1 MRIFGQCFIALVFAS
16 AICGCATGP
25 FPIVGGDENVGGAEP
40 GSNDWWAQK
49 AMLPPGVRQK
59 CYKGKMWPPRPR
71 PTGERQ
77 QFTHTYHSAHYWPLP
92 YVCQDRQY
100 MSDIV
105 NIQQQNGWQEE
116 TTMYHRH
123 FQDDQQLNVPG
134 NLHLVDILETTPT
147 QYRTVYVQSTYDT
160 EIDNIRLANVQQAV
174 NELTNGEES
183 IQVMVRKCRGYD
195 RPANEVKMINDLY
208 NSSIPAPRLGS
219 GGSSSGSNGSSAS
232 LSGVGP

>member
-1 MRIFGQCFIALVFAS
+1 MRMYGQCFIALVIAS

-25 FPIVGGDENVGGAEP
+25 FPLVGGDENVGGAVP

-59 CYKGKMWPPRPR
+59 CYKGKNWPPRPR
-71 PTGERQ
+71 PTCERQ

-100 MSDIV
+100 MTDVISS
-105 NIQQQNGWQEE
+105 QEQNGWQQE

-123 FQDDQQLNVPG
+123 FGDDQILNVPG
-134 NLHLVDILETTPT
+134 RLHLVDILETTPSR
-147 QYRTVYVQSTYDT
+147 YRTVYVQSSYDA
-160 EIDNIRLANVQQAV
+160 EADSIRKSNVQQTLA
-174 NELTNGEES
+174 ELTNGEEQ
-183 IQVMVRKCRGYD
+183 IQVVIRRGRDYG
-195 RPANEVKMINDLY
+195 RPASEVKLINDLY

-219 GGSSSGSNGSSAS
+219 SGGGGGASAALSGG
-232 LSGVGP
+232 GVGP